1 MKTIDIVVPCYNEE
15 EVIRTFYGETKK
27 VIGNIVDCIFR
38 FIFIDDGSKDKTLDY
53 IKEMAREDEAVKYIS
68 FSRNF
73 GKEAGMYAGLRY
85 SSGDYV
91 IVMDADLQHPPYLI
105 HKMIKEIENGYDCC
119 AARRIKRED
128 NEPLRNFFSKAY
140 YKISN
145 KLTNLELV
153 QGAVDY
159 RIMSRQMVDA
169 VLELSEVQR
178 FSKGIFEWVGFNTKW
193 IPYDDVDRT
202 MGETKWSFW
211 GLLKYGMGGIT
222 AFSIVPLRVVTG
234 MGFIISLFAFVY
246 IAITLIKTFIYGIE
260 VPGYVTLLS
269 AVLFL
274 GGIVELSLGII
285 GEYIGQIYMESKDRP
300 IYLLKQTNIDADQVR
315 EKEGKK

>member
-27 VIGNIVDCIFR
+27 VIGNIVDYIFR